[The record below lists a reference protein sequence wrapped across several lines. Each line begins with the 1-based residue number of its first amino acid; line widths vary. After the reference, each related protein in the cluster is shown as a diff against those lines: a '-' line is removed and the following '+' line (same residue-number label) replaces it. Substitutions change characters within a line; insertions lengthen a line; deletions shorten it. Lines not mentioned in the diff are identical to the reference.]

1 MSPNLDSQLLHVFDS
16 TSEDIQTFKSTTLDS
31 QLYTARPW
39 PYILQPTPY
48 TLYPIPYTLH
58 PTPCTLYPIPYT
70 LQPQTLSHTS
80 QIEEAEDELVD
91 AASALQDGDV
101 EAAWNCCGKARSLFQ
116 RADALSRLGEV
127 DAVEAQ
133 VRKASVCTLRLNF
146 CGECAHPTGTSHEKM
161 FLPCLG
167 DVVHSLHPALLCAS
181 RAAC

>member
-1 MSPNLDSQLLHVFDS
+1 MSPTLDSQLLYVFDS
-16 TSEDIQTFKSTTLDS
+16 TSEDIQAFKSTTLDS
-31 QLYTARPW
+31 QLYTAHPW
-39 PYILQPTPY
+39 PYVLQPTPY
-48 TLYPIPYTLH
+48 TLYPA
-58 PTPCTLYPIPYT
+58 PCTLYPIPYT

-116 RADALSRLGEV
+116 RAGALSRLGEV

-146 CGECAHPTGTSHEKM
+146 CGECAHPTGTSHKKG
-161 FLPCLG
+161 FFPCLE
-167 DVVHSLHPALLCAS
+167 DVVHSLHPALVCAS
-181 RAAC
+181 RGVLSLVA